1 MRGSTNGSVAS
12 KILNVKANPACR
24 LSPPQ
29 LPRSRARYPPGLRRR
44 GRIRNEKRTR
54 VRIAAPPTDPRL
66 SPRPYHSAS
75 QRPSQ
80 KTSVQPPCARTTTYK
95 KRGLSPRTPGWS
107 GPTNEDRYE
116 KSGCPTPLRVPLKAR
131 ETATK
136 NRRRS
141 GKYSSPNA
149 HVPGLVVAL
158 GHDQSCVRAATD
170 YNPLLSRIFSRV
182 VEVSSANP
190 GT

>member
-1 MRGSTNGSVAS
+1 MGRSPQKS
-12 KILNVKANPACR
+12 LFNVKANPACR
-24 LSPPQ
+24 LPPNS
-29 LPRSRARYPPGLRRR
+29 PRSRARYPPGLPRR

-66 SPRPYHSAS
+66 SPRPYTSAC
-75 QRPSQ
+75 QRPSHRI
-80 KTSVQPPCARTTTYK
+80 SEQPPSAMTTTYQ

-141 GKYSSPNA
+141 RKYSSPNA
-149 HVPGLVVAL
+149 HVTGPVVAL

-170 YNPLLSRIFSRV
+170 YKPLLNRIFSRV
-182 VEVSSANP
+182 VRVSSATP